1 MKKRKMLL
9 SLILILCLL
18 LNVACTSTSVPQDPT
33 SDELTDLPVTV
44 SGSETDY
51 YSYLTRHRDVP
62 AAAESLSAE
71 LLELSPEVTAINI
84 AEEMGWLF
92 DTDSTATF
100 QVQVPQTAY
109 YHISLSYCYTLEDT
123 RNLPCSL
130 LIDGAVPF
138 DEAENLRLKRLWSD
152 AGEMTQDKQG
162 NDLIPQQQCLQ
173 QWQTVE
179 AADYAGYTVSPFRFV
194 LEAGEHT
201 ITVKGGQGLILGQ
214 ISLKVQKELLS
225 YEALQAEYAEQG
237 YQKVTGADIYLTT
250 QGENTYQ
257 KSDQTIYPISD
268 RSNVATYP
276 NDPVVV
282 RRNVIGGSAWAE
294 SGMWVSYRVQAKQ
307 AGLYC
312 LTVKYRQHES
322 VGMSVSRNIYINGE
336 IPCAEFENVVF
347 PYASRWTQFTLGQG
361 DEPYYV
367 YLNEGE
373 NIITFEVTAG
383 ALSDILLDVSDLAAE
398 MNSLYRR
405 IIIVTSTNPD
415 TYHDYYLD
423 REIPDIAQRFAT
435 LSARLAAASRQLSNT
450 NGVNSDKSA
459 ILLRVAERMA
469 EFAEDVNEIPDGLTA
484 FRDDITVVSNWLME
498 CRQQPLQIDYFTFHA
513 QEYSLPSA
521 NGTFWQRLIF
531 AIRRFFATFSDNYQS
546 MQDYEDS
553 DNTITV
559 WVNSGLDQAQIVRD
573 MSLKFTEEYGIN
585 VNVNVVQGGLVEA
598 SLAGNA
604 PDVVIDCARGQPVN
618 LASRNALADL
628 SQFPGYEEVT
638 QRFAQDAMVPYT
650 YKDGVYAL
658 PLTQTYLMMF
668 YRTDIFEE
676 MNLTVPQT
684 WDELLKVSAK
694 LQRNNMTVGLPYT
707 AISASGA
714 VNLGVGAKDLYPTL
728 LLQYGGDYY
737 NQELT
742 QTMLDSSAA
751 LDAFKTWT
759 QFYTQYSFPL
769 SYDFNS
775 RFRTGEMPLAVASLS
790 MYGILAA
797 AAPEIRGQWEMAL
810 MPGTLQEDG
819 SIDRSGGASGTA
831 IVMMDSAKNK
841 DACWEFMCWFTEA
854 QTQVDYGTRLEN
866 LLGASARLASA
877 NLEAFHRLN
886 WSEAELAV
894 LDAQRQFVREIPELP
909 GGYYTSRCID
919 NAVRAV
925 VYQYKNER
933 VELEKANDTIN
944 RELQRK
950 REELS

>member
-1 MKKRKMLL
+1 MKKRYVLL
-9 SLILILCLL
+9 SLMLILSML
-18 LNVACTSTSVPQDPT
+18 LNVSCASAPVSQDPIPGD
-33 SDELTDLPVTV
+33 SEELPVAV

-62 AAAESLSAE
+62 AAAEGLSAE
-71 LLELSPEVTAINI
+71 LVELSPEVTAISV
-84 AEEMGWLF
+84 AEEMGWLV
-92 DTDSTATF
+92 DTDSTVTF
-100 QVQVPQTAY
+100 RVQVPQTAY
-109 YHISLSYCYTLEDT
+109 YHLCVRYCYTLEDT
-123 RNLPCSL
+123 RNLPYSL
-130 LIDGAVPF
+130 LIDGAIPF
-138 DEAENLRLKRLWSD
+138 DEAENLQLKRIWSD
-152 AGEMTQDKQG
+152 EGSMTQDKQG

-173 QWQTVE
+173 QWQTVQ
-179 AADYAGYTVSPFRFV
+179 AADYAGYTVKPFRFV

-201 ITVKGGQGLILGQ
+201 ITIRGCQGLILGQ
-214 ISLKVQKELLS
+214 LSLDAQKDLPS
-225 YEALQAEYAEQG
+225 YEELQAEYAGLG
-237 YQKVTGADIYLTT
+237 YQKVTGADVFLTT
-250 QGENTYQ
+250 QGESTFQ

-294 SGMWVSYRVQAKQ
+294 SGMWISYRVQAER

-312 LTVKYRQHES
+312 LTVKYRQNES
-322 VGMSVSRNIYINGE
+322 IGMSVSRNIYINGE
-336 IPCAEFENVVF
+336 IPCAEFENMVF
-347 PYASRWTQFTLGQG
+347 PYAAQWTQFTLGQG
-361 DEPYYV
+361 KEPYYI
-367 YLNEGE
+367 YLHEGE
-373 NIITFEVTAG
+373 NFITFEVTAG
-383 ALSDILLDVSDLAAE
+383 AMSDILLDVSDLAAE

-405 IIIVTSTNPD
+405 IIMVTSTNPD

-423 REIPDIAQRFAT
+423 REIPDITERFAA
-435 LSARLAAASRQLSNT
+435 LSGRLAAASRQLSGV

-469 EFAEDVNEIPDGLTA
+469 DFAEDVNEIPDGLTS
-484 FRDDITVVSNWLME
+484 FRDDITVISNWLME

-521 NGTFWQRLIF
+521 NGTFWQRLVF
-531 AIRRFFATFSDNYQS
+531 AIRRFFATFSADYQS
-546 MQDYEDS
+546 MQDYENS
-553 DNTITV
+553 ENTITV

-585 VNVNVVQGGLVEA
+585 VNINVVQGGLVEA

-638 QRFAQDAMVPYT
+638 GRFTQDAMVPYS

-676 MNLTVPQT
+676 MNLKVPQT
-684 WDELLKVSAK
+684 WEELLKVSAV

-737 NQELT
+737 NQDLT
-742 QTMLDSSAA
+742 QTMLDSPAA
-751 LDAFKTWT
+751 LDAFKTWA

-790 MYGILAA
+790 MYGILSA
-797 AAPEIRGQWEMAL
+797 AAPEIRGQWEMTL
-810 MPGTLQEDG
+810 MPGTPKEDG
-819 SIDRSGGASGTA
+819 TIDRSGGASGTA

-841 DACWEFMCWFTEA
+841 DACWKYMCWFTEA

-894 LDAQRQFVREIPELP
+894 LDAQRRYVREIPEVP

-919 NAVRAV
+919 NAFRAV

>member
-1 MKKRKMLL
+1 MKKRYILL
-9 SLILILCLL
+9 SLMLILSLL
-18 LNVACTSTSVPQDPT
+18 LNVSCASAPVSQNPT
-33 SDELTDLPVTV
+33 PGGSEELPVTV

-62 AAAESLSAE
+62 AAAEGLSAE
-71 LLELSPEVTAINI
+71 LLELSPKVTAISV
-84 AEEMGWLF
+84 ADEMGWLF
-92 DTDSTATF
+92 GADSTVTF
-100 QVQVPQTAY
+100 RVQVPQTAY
-109 YHISLSYCYTLEDT
+109 YHLCLSYCYTLEDT
-123 RNLPCSL
+123 RNLPYSL
-130 LIDGAVPF
+130 LIDGAIPF
-138 DEAENLRLKRLWSD
+138 DEAENLQLKRIWSD
-152 AGEMTQDKQG
+152 EGGMSQDKQG
-162 NDLIPQQQCLQ
+162 NDLIPQQRCLQ
-173 QWQTVE
+173 QWQSVQ
-179 AADYAGYTVSPFRFV
+179 AADYAGYTVKPFRFV

-201 ITVKGGQGLILGQ
+201 ITIRGCQGLILGQ
-214 ISLKVQKELLS
+214 LSLDAQKNLPS
-225 YEALQAEYAEQG
+225 YEELQTQYAGLG
-237 YQKVTGADIYLTT
+237 YQKVTGADVFLTT
-250 QGENTYQ
+250 QGESTFQ

-294 SGMWVSYRVQAKQ
+294 SGMWVSYRVQAEQ

-312 LTVKYRQHES
+312 LTVKYRQNES
-322 VGMSVSRNIYINGE
+322 IGMSVSRNIYINGE
-336 IPCAEFENVVF
+336 IPCAEFENMVF
-347 PYASRWTQFTLGQG
+347 PYAAQWTQFTLGQG
-361 DEPYYV
+361 KEPYYI
-367 YLNEGE
+367 YLHEGE
-373 NIITFEVTAG
+373 NIVTFEVTAG
-383 ALSDILLDVSDLAAE
+383 ALSDILLDVSDLTAE

-405 IIIVTSTNPD
+405 IIMVTSTNPD

-423 REIPDIAQRFAT
+423 REIPDITERFAA
-435 LSARLAAASRQLSNT
+435 LSSRLAAASRQLASV

-469 EFAEDVNEIPDGLTA
+469 DFAEDVNEIPDGLTS

-521 NGTFWQRLIF
+521 NGTFWQRVAF
-531 AIRRFFATFSDNYQS
+531 AIRRFFATFSDDYQS
-546 MQDYEDS
+546 MQDYENS

-585 VNVNVVQGGLVEA
+585 VNINVVQGGLVEA

-638 QRFAQDAMVPYT
+638 QRFTQDAMVPYT
-650 YKDGVYAL
+650 YNDGVYAL

-676 MNLTVPQT
+676 MHLTVPQT
-684 WDELLKVSAK
+684 WDELLAVSAV

-737 NQELT
+737 NQDLT

-797 AAPEIRGQWEMAL
+797 AAPEIRGQWEMTL
-810 MPGTLQEDG
+810 MPGTPQEDG
-819 SIDRSGGASGTA
+819 TIDRSGGASGTA

-841 DACWEFMCWFTEA
+841 DACWQYMCWFTEA

-894 LDAQRQFVREIPELP
+894 LDAQRLHVREIPEVP

-919 NAVRAV
+919 NAFRAV
-925 VYQYKNER
+925 VYQHKNER

>member
-1 MKKRKMLL
+1 MKKRYTIL

-18 LNVACTSTSVPQDPT
+18 LNVACTPASVPQDPT
-33 SDELTDLPVTV
+33 SDDSVESLVTV

-51 YSYLTRHRDVP
+51 YSYLTRHRDIP
-62 AAAESLSAE
+62 AAAEGLSAE
-71 LLELSPEVTAINI
+71 LVEMSPDVTAICV
-84 AEEMGWLF
+84 ADEMGWLLS
-92 DTDSTATF
+92 TDSTVTF
-100 QVQVPQTAY
+100 RVQVPETAY
-109 YHISLSYCYTLEDT
+109 YHLSLSYCYTLEDT
-123 RNLPCSL
+123 RNLPYSL
-130 LIDGAVPF
+130 LIDGAIPF
-138 DEAENLRLKRLWSD
+138 DEAEILQLKRIWSD
-152 AGEMTQDKQG
+152 AGDMRQDKQG
-162 NDLIPQQQCLQ
+162 NDLIPQQECLQ
-173 QWQTVE
+173 QWQTTQVV
-179 AADYAGYTVSPFRFV
+179 DYAGYTVKPFRFV

-201 ITVKGGQGLILGQ
+201 ITLRGCQGLILGQ
-214 ISLKVQKELLS
+214 ISLDAQKDLPS
-225 YEALQAEYAEQG
+225 YEALQVEYARQG
-237 YQKVTGADIYLTT
+237 YQKVTGADVYLTT
-250 QGENTYQ
+250 QGENTFQ

-294 SGMWVSYRVQAKQ
+294 SGMWVSYRVEAEQ

-322 VGMSVSRNIYINGE
+322 IGMSVSRNIYINGE
-336 IPCAEFENVVF
+336 IPCAEFENMVF
-347 PYASRWTQFTLGQG
+347 PYAAQWTQFTLGQDG
-361 DEPYYV
+361 EPYYI
-367 YLNEGE
+367 YLHEGE
-373 NIITFEVTAG
+373 NIITFEATTG
-383 ALSDILLDVSDLAAE
+383 ALADILLDVSDLAAE

-405 IIIVTSTNPD
+405 IIMVTGTNPD

-423 REIPDIAQRFAT
+423 REIPDITERFAA
-435 LSARLAAASRQLSNT
+435 LSSRLAAASGQLSSV

-469 EFAEDVNEIPDGLTA
+469 DFAEDVNEIPDGLTS

-513 QEYSLPSA
+513 QEYTLPSA
-521 NGTFWQRLIF
+521 NGILWQRIVF
-531 AIRRFFATFSDNYQS
+531 AIRRFFATFSADYQS
-546 MQDYEDS
+546 MQDYENS

-585 VNVNVVQGGLVEA
+585 VNINVVQGGLVEA

-676 MNLTVPQT
+676 MHLKVPQT
-684 WDELLKVSAK
+684 WDELLAVSAE

-737 NQELT
+737 NQDLT
-742 QTMLDSSAA
+742 ETMLDSSAA
-751 LDAFKTWT
+751 LNAFKTWT

-790 MYGILAA
+790 MYGILSA
-797 AAPEIRGQWEMAL
+797 AAPEIRGQWEMTL
-810 MPGTLQEDG
+810 MPGTPQEDG
-819 SIDRSGGASGTA
+819 TIDRSGGASGTA

-841 DACWEFMCWFTEA
+841 DACWQYMCWFTEA

-919 NAVRAV
+919 NAFRAV

-933 VELEKANDTIN
+933 VELENANDTIN

>member
-1 MKKRKMLL
+1 MKKRYVLL
-9 SLILILCLL
+9 SLMLILSML
-18 LNVACTSTSVPQDPT
+18 LNVSCASAPVSQDPMPVD
-33 SDELTDLPVTV
+33 SEELPVTV

-62 AAAESLSAE
+62 AAAEGLSAE
-71 LLELSPEVTAINI
+71 LVELSPEVTAISV
-84 AEEMGWLF
+84 AEEMGWLLG
-92 DTDSTATF
+92 TDSTVTF
-100 QVQVPQTAY
+100 RVQVPETAY
-109 YHISLSYCYTLEDT
+109 YHLCISYCYTLEDT
-123 RNLPCSL
+123 RNLPYSL
-130 LIDGAVPF
+130 LIDGAIPF
-138 DEAENLRLKRLWSD
+138 DEAENLQLKRIWSD
-152 AGEMTQDKQG
+152 EGGMTQDKQG

-173 QWQTVE
+173 QWQSVQ
-179 AADYAGYTVSPFRFV
+179 AADYAGYTVKPFRFV
-194 LEAGEHT
+194 LGAGEHT
-201 ITVKGGQGLILGQ
+201 IAIRGSQGLILGQ
-214 ISLKVQKELLS
+214 LSLDAQKNLPS
-225 YEALQAEYAEQG
+225 YEELQAEYAGLG
-237 YQKVTGADIYLTT
+237 YQKVTGADVFLTT
-250 QGENTYQ
+250 QGESTFQ

-294 SGMWVSYRVQAKQ
+294 SGMWVSYRVQAEQ

-312 LTVKYRQHES
+312 LTVKYRQNES
-322 VGMSVSRNIYINGE
+322 IGMSVSRNIYINGE
-336 IPCAEFENVVF
+336 IPCAEFENMVF
-347 PYASRWTQFTLGQG
+347 PYAAQWTQLTLGQG
-361 DEPYYV
+361 KEPYYI
-367 YLNEGE
+367 YLQEGE
-373 NIITFEVTAG
+373 NVITFEVTAG
-383 ALSDILLDVSDLAAE
+383 ALSDILLNVSDLAAE

-405 IIIVTSTNPD
+405 IIMVTSTNPD

-423 REIPDIAQRFAT
+423 REIPDITERFAA
-435 LSARLAAASRQLSNT
+435 LSSRLTAASQQLSSV

-469 EFAEDVNEIPDGLTA
+469 DFAEDVNEIPNGLTS

-521 NGTFWQRLIF
+521 NGTFWQRLVF
-531 AIRRFFATFSDNYQS
+531 AIRRFFATFSANYQS
-546 MQDYEDS
+546 MQDYENS

-585 VNVNVVQGGLVEA
+585 VNINVVQGGLVEA

-628 SQFPGYEEVT
+628 SQFPGYKEVT
-638 QRFAQDAMVPYT
+638 GRFAQDAMVPYT

-676 MNLTVPQT
+676 MHLKIPQT
-684 WDELLKVSAK
+684 WDELLAVSAI

-737 NQELT
+737 NQDLS

-759 QFYTQYSFPL
+759 EFYTQYSFPL

-790 MYGILAA
+790 MYGILSA
-797 AAPEIRGQWEMAL
+797 AAPEIRGQWEMTL

-841 DACWEFMCWFTEA
+841 DACWQYMCWFTEA

-894 LDAQRQFVREIPELP
+894 LDAQRRYVREIPEVP

-919 NAVRAV
+919 NAFRAV

>member
-1 MKKRKMLL
+1 MKKRYVLL
-9 SLILILCLL
+9 SLMLILSML
-18 LNVACTSTSVPQDPT
+18 LNVSCASAPVSQDPIPGD
-33 SDELTDLPVTV
+33 SEELPVAV

-62 AAAESLSAE
+62 AAAEGLSAE
-71 LLELSPEVTAINI
+71 LVELSPEVTAISV
-84 AEEMGWLF
+84 AEEMGWLM
-92 DTDSTATF
+92 DTDSTVTF
-100 QVQVPQTAY
+100 RVQVPQTAY
-109 YHISLSYCYTLEDT
+109 YHLCVRYCYTLEDT
-123 RNLPCSL
+123 RNLPYSL
-130 LIDGAVPF
+130 LIDGAIPF
-138 DEAENLRLKRLWSD
+138 DEAENLQLKRIWSD
-152 AGEMTQDKQG
+152 EGSMTQDKQG

-173 QWQTVE
+173 QWQTVQ
-179 AADYAGYTVSPFRFV
+179 AADYAGYTVKPFRFV

-201 ITVKGGQGLILGQ
+201 ITIRGCQGLILGQ
-214 ISLKVQKELLS
+214 LSLDAQKELPS
-225 YEALQAEYAEQG
+225 YEELQAEYAGLG
-237 YQKVTGADIYLTT
+237 YQKVTGADVFLTT
-250 QGENTYQ
+250 QGESTFQ

-294 SGMWVSYRVQAKQ
+294 SGMWISYRVQAEQ

-312 LTVKYRQHES
+312 LTVKYRQNES
-322 VGMSVSRNIYINGE
+322 IGMSVSRNIYINGE
-336 IPCAEFENVVF
+336 IPCAEFENMVF
-347 PYASRWTQFTLGQG
+347 PYAAQWTQFTLGQG
-361 DEPYYV
+361 KEPYYI
-367 YLNEGE
+367 YLHEGE
-373 NIITFEVTAG
+373 NFITFEVTAG
-383 ALSDILLDVSDLAAE
+383 AMSDILLDVSDLAAE

-405 IIIVTSTNPD
+405 IIMVTSTNPD

-423 REIPDIAQRFAT
+423 REIPDITERFAA
-435 LSARLAAASRQLSNT
+435 LSGRLAAASRQLSGV

-469 EFAEDVNEIPDGLTA
+469 DFAEDVNEIPDGLTS
-484 FRDDITVVSNWLME
+484 FRDDITVISNWLME

-521 NGTFWQRLIF
+521 NGTFWQRLVF
-531 AIRRFFATFSDNYQS
+531 AIRRFFATFSADYQS
-546 MQDYEDS
+546 MQDYENS
-553 DNTITV
+553 ENTITV

-585 VNVNVVQGGLVEA
+585 VNINVVQGGLVEA

-638 QRFAQDAMVPYT
+638 RRFTQDAMVPYT

-676 MNLTVPQT
+676 MNLKVPQT
-684 WDELLKVSAK
+684 WEELLKVSAV

-737 NQELT
+737 NQDLT
-742 QTMLDSSAA
+742 QTMLDSPAA
-751 LDAFKTWT
+751 LDAFKTWA

-790 MYGILAA
+790 MYGILSA
-797 AAPEIRGQWEMAL
+797 AAPEIRGQWEMTL
-810 MPGTLQEDG
+810 MPGTPKEDG
-819 SIDRSGGASGTA
+819 TIDRSGGASGTA

-841 DACWEFMCWFTEA
+841 DACWKYMCWFTEA

-894 LDAQRQFVREIPELP
+894 LDAQRRYVREIPEVP

-919 NAVRAV
+919 NAFRAV